1 MSLSAPA
8 QLMLEAYP
16 DLRRWHKGL
25 CAVTAVRIVRGC
37 GVNACARN
45 EKKADAEQSMTS
57 STDGGQPKLFWR
69 TSGSASVSSAALRR
83 WTQVRSRPSLPRMIR
98 SHSIWMKMPRATRCS
113 AALRRADGIRRRSR
127 CGSFREYTDRRRRH
141 RHERR
146 TRVAEADAFRRYA
159 SGRKRNSG
167 DSAVAFA
174 SRSRQRDLA
183 QHHAQLSI
191 SESST
196 SRRL

>member
-1 MSLSAPA
+1 MWRKRVRAERKESRCGAIHDLQHGRRPA
-8 QLMLEAYP
+8 QAFLE
-16 DLRRWHKGL
+16 DLRVGPRFL
-25 CAVTAVRIVRGC
+25 SRTQTL
-37 GVNACARN
+37 
-45 EKKADAEQSMTS
+45 DAGEIT
-57 STDGGQPKLFWR
+57 
-69 TSGSASVSSAALRR
+69 
-83 WTQVRSRPSLPRMIR
+83 RPSPPRMIR